1 MDGKLSRREF
11 IRTAGLMG
19 TGLTLA
25 ACTPVAPQ
33 VSTGDD
39 RQAAMEPVV
48 AISSTTTQ
56 WQLQLLTTI
65 VRKACLHAAK
75 YW

>member
-1 MDGKLSRREF
+1 MNGKLSRREF

-25 ACTPVAPQ
+25 TCTPVAPQ

-48 AISSTTTQ
+48 ANIFDYDPNGNCS
-56 WQLQLLTTI
+56 
-65 VRKACLHAAK
+65 
-75 YW
+75 Y